1 MRCFIAIDID
11 QNTRAALRSLQ
22 STISERANKAGV
34 KKSDVK
40 WVQPEATHLTLKFLG
55 EVEDNKIAEVCD
67 IVKEIAANHESFE
80 IAIESVGCF
89 GGRSAR
95 VLWVG
100 TGEGKEHVHRLQMEL
115 EERLLSVGWP
125 KESRE
130 FSAHLTLCR
139 IRNSKAGLKL
149 AQISEDYKNFKIG
162 SIFADS
168 ISVYQSQLKPSG
180 PVYIVL
186 GNYKMS

>member
-115 EERLLSVGWP
+115 KNDCYQWAGPR
-125 KESRE
+125 SRE
-130 FSAHLTLCR
+130 SFQLT
-139 IRNSKAGLKL
+139 
-149 AQISEDYKNFKIG
+149 
-162 SIFADS
+162 
-168 ISVYQSQLKPSG
+168 
-180 PVYIVL
+180 
-186 GNYKMS
+186 